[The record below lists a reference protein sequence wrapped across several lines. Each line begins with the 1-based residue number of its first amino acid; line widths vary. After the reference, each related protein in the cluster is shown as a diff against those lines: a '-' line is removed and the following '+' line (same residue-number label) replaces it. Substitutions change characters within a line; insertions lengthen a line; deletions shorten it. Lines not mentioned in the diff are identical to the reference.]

1 MADQKKQETE
11 MDNRIQMSKQELID
25 FELDEF
31 EELDSMEAEEET
43 VGTGEPVTELEAEA
57 DGPEAEIQP
66 DTEKKPDARTV
77 ILQVEQKDDDED
89 TIDLLHIA
97 GFMKRKWKMYAYLL
111 VAAVCIGFAVAAV
124 SLGVQGIL
132 GGKNC
137 AVAVVNFS
145 FDGIDEGLD
154 PNGGNFD
161 VTKIKSTEVVNG
173 ALEELGW
180 EGKNVESIRANLK
193 IEGVI
198 PESVKQQIAVI
209 NTVAEDAAEY
219 YTTIEDLDYFPSQY
233 TVTLYRCK
241 GMSGDETREL
251 LDAVLASYREYFMD
265 AYANTSVLGMT
276 TSVLDINAYDYLQAS
291 DMVANEIDMIQDYV
305 EAKAEEAPTFR
316 ASSTGLSFSDLAN
329 AIDSVKRLDLNNFV
343 SFVQANNLT
352 KDAGVQIDY
361 YNYQIRQYNFDIQEL
376 QTQLASVDRMI
387 TEYEKNPVIVMS
399 NQESV
404 TETAQTDE
412 YYNELLEQKLDLN
425 RRISER
431 NTDLNEAYA
440 MINALNVASVAATDE
455 DYAYADALLESLLST
470 VEGWSNLVRQTTEEY
485 FEAELYAGAYRI
497 SIPAQY
503 SVIGGG
509 IGELMKR
516 MVLFGG
522 AAALVV
528 VILWGI
534 AGVKDEL
541 MRGRDE

>member
-1 MADQKKQETE
+1 
-11 MDNRIQMSKQELID
+11 MDNRIQISKQELID

-57 DGPEAEIQP
+57 DGLEAEVQP
-66 DTEKKPDARTV
+66 DTQKKPDARTV

-376 QTQLASVDRMI
+376 QTQLASVDKMI

-455 DYAYADALLESLLST
+455 DYAYADALLGSLLST
-470 VEGWSNLVRQTTEEY
+470 VEGWSSLVRQTTEEY
-485 FEAELYAGAYRI
+485 FEAELYAGAYRV

-503 SVIGGG
+503 SAIGGG
-509 IGELMKR
+509 IGELVKR
-516 MVLFGG
+516 MALFGG

-541 MRGRDE
+541 MRGREGE